1 MNNIQ
6 IKSDKEDFES
16 SLIELQNKLER
27 LKDDF
32 NIEKI
37 SKKEFNHWT
46 QIYKIRLEEIQRA
59 LDILEEEI
67 ED

>member
-1 MNNIQ
+1 MNIEQ
-6 IKSDKEDFES
+6 QAEQEDLES
-16 SLIELQNKLER
+16 SFIELQNRLEKL
-27 LKDDF
+27 KNDF
-32 NIEKI
+32 DIETI

-59 LDILEEEI
+59 LDILEEL